1 MVLDVVSDLKNSAK
15 SLFEFIDLFT
25 KADVAT
31 FKKSAAKMKKLM
43 DEHKINMDQAVLKKQ
58 YVDVCTLANKN
69 NTAEMKMS
77 FKDLQKLLDIKAD
90 DVDEWVIE
98 AMSNGIIDAQIDQV
112 TDTVFIKTF
121 KQRVVDNAE
130 WDKIKEKIAA
140 WKARFAR
147 IEKVL

>member
-1 MVLDVVSDLKNSAK
+1 MDVVSDLKNSAK

-69 NTAEMKMS
+69 NSAEMKMS
-77 FKDLQKLLDIKAD
+77 FKDKEGLRKNTSNPLVLL
-90 DVDEWVIE
+90 VIVSAFFILLMIAVTVME
-98 AMSNGIIDAQIDQV
+98 AVEMSGMG
-112 TDTVFIKTF
+112 
-121 KQRVVDNAE
+121 
-130 WDKIKEKIAA
+130 
-140 WKARFAR
+140 
-147 IEKVL
+147 L